1 MSKGKRIICIA
12 LTFLIVLS
20 VITTGSFALAD
31 SNNALFSTA
40 DEATPDEA
48 TPDEATPDE
57 ATPDE
62 TAPDASTSEETTS
75 FEISTSETSFVP
87 GGPSAPSM
95 SENTSP
101 STETNPTLPHIIH
114 VNRITLSFTKLSM
127 YVGSTRTLRATVF
140 PKNAT
145 NKGIVW
151 KSNNSRVAAV
161 SQTGRVNAKS
171 KGTANITAT
180 ARDGSKKSGKCVI
193 TVRQYSQKL
202 TVSASSI
209 KKTYGCKAFTV
220 KGKSNRNTKI
230 TYRSS
235 NKRVALVSS
244 KGKVTVRGIGQ
255 AKITVK
261 AAGTVKYRSASKT
274 VKITVVPKRV
284 NKFTIRA
291 KKLSS
296 HSVKISW
303 KRDKSVTSYI
313 IQMSRTRDYK
323 HKTSVKCGS
332 DKKSAV
338 IRNLQK
344 GKIYYVRIAAYK
356 NVAGKRYYSNWT
368 KLKVRL

>member
-57 ATPDE
+57 ATPNE
-62 TAPDASTSEETTS
+62 TTPNGTTSEENTS

-87 GGPSAPSM
+87 GDPSAPSTV
-95 SENTSP
+95 ENTTP
-101 STETNPTLPHIIH
+101 SPTLPHIIH

-244 KGKVTVRGIGQ
+244 RGKVTVRGIGQ
-255 AKITVK
+255 TKITVK

-303 KRDKSVTSYI
+303 KRDKSVTSYV
-313 IQMSRTRDYK
+313 IQMSRTRNYK

-338 IRNLQK
+338 IRNLHK
-344 GKIYYVRIAAYK
+344 GKTYYVRIAAYK